1 MFIKICGMR
10 RQQDLDVA
18 AELGAA
24 LCGFIFAQKSPR
36 FIEPSAAAGLDSHG
50 MARVGVFVADDAD
63 FILRTAAKARLDFIQ
78 LHGRQSSATALAA
91 GPSRVIRVIW
101 PGMYGDARS
110 LQADLD
116 RAAGES
122 ACLLFDAGKKAWG
135 GTGERFQWGSLG
147 SVHIPLPW
155 MLSGGLTPESCAD
168 ISSLPDKPDGLDFNS
183 GLEEA
188 PGVKSAGLMRKAFAE
203 LREAGLG
210 PDPVFD
216 LKGQKQ

>member
-1 MFIKICGMR
+1 MSNIRDIP
-10 RQQDLDVA
+10 DVKDA
-18 AELGAA
+18 SG
-24 LCGFIFAQKSPR
+24 IFK
-36 FIEPSAAAGLDSHG
+36 
-50 MARVGVFVADDAD
+50 
-63 FILRTAAKARLDFIQ
+63 
-78 LHGRQSSATALAA
+78 
-91 GPSRVIRVIW
+91 
-101 PGMYGDARS
+101 
-110 LQADLD
+110 
-116 RAAGES
+116 
-122 ACLLFDAGKKAWG
+122 FDAGKKAWG